1 LAIQKAFGIS
11 TILFGHQGNTSKVA
25 VTTTVGENCHLLANY
40 NWGDGKLYL
49 NSSAYTWAAYVL
61 DSLPKFP
68 ADLATPYR
76 ARCTSAA
83 PMYFEPMLFEGSECR
98 DGGLKENNPLQVA
111 IKEAKT
117 IWGTEVPFDTVISIG
132 TGYKKSPQSD
142 PPEVSSQHWLLALF
156 RAFIANMN
164 GEAAW
169 LKFKDTTDPILM
181 GRVCRLNVPL
191 GDGEEPALDDVG
203 CITQMETL
211 AANYKFEQISPTDG
225 FAPVSGRVSND
236 LLEVLAARI
245 RASQYF
251 FELRCINDHE
261 DVTVVE
267 GWICC
272 RLLPSDSQFKQLIG
286 KTSTFRVK
294 ESTIISDFTSDKQ
307 LRLDVKMQQQTSKDS
322 APLRIDVKFEH
333 DYFVS
338 ISGFPMT
345 LKVSKPLRFCI
356 YSTNLTL
363 KSSIF

>member
-1 LAIQKAFGIS
+1 
-11 TILFGHQGNTSKVA
+11 
-25 VTTTVGENCHLLANY
+25 
-40 NWGDGKLYL
+40 
-49 NSSAYTWAAYVL
+49 
-61 DSLPKFP
+61 
-68 ADLATPYR
+68 
-76 ARCTSAA
+76 
-83 PMYFEPMLFEGSECR
+83 MYFEPMLFEGSECR

-111 IKEAKT
+111 IIEAKT

-132 TGYKKSPQSD
+132 TGYTNRPQSNA
-142 PPEVSSQHWLLALF
+142 PEVTSQHWLKALF
-156 RAFIANMN
+156 EAFIENMN

-169 LKFKDTTDPILM
+169 RKFKATTDPILM
-181 GRVCRLNVPL
+181 GRVCRLNVRL
-191 GDGEEPALDDVG
+191 DDGEEPALDDVG
-203 CITQMETL
+203 RITQMETL
-211 AANYKFEQISPTDG
+211 AANYRFQRMSPTDG

-251 FELRCINDHE
+251 FEPRCINDHE

-272 RLLPSDSQFKQLIG
+272 RFLPYDSQFKQLIR
-286 KTSTFRVK
+286 KTSAFRVK
-294 ESTIISDFTSDKQ
+294 ESTIIPDLASDKQ
-307 LRLDVKMQQQTSKDS
+307 LRLDVQIQQQTSQDS

-356 YSTNLTL
+356 HSTNLIL
-363 KSSIF
+363 SHPFSRL